1 MPWGD
6 WQFWVV
12 SAAAI
17 IALTMLL
24 RPFFPL
30 ILGRGR
36 TRGSRTQLT
45 VKGSRVDRRKAK
57 QSPGPIAE
65 SRK

>member
-1 MPWGD
+1 MPWSD

-17 IALTMLL
+17 IALAMLL

-36 TRGSRTQLT
+36 ARGTRTQLT
-45 VKGSRVDRRKAK
+45 VKGSRVDRR
-57 QSPGPIAE
+57 QS
-65 SRK
+65 K

>member
-1 MPWGD
+1 MPWSD

-17 IALTMLL
+17 FALAMLL

-36 TRGSRTQLT
+36 ARGTRTQLT
-45 VKGSRVDRRKAK
+45 VKGSRVDRR
-57 QSPGPIAE
+57 QS
-65 SRK
+65 K